1 MIFYWSLL
9 VQVASGPRKK
19 LKKARGT
26 FGSVISVLHSLGKSL
41 NPLNPASHQ
50 LDKNPYEG
58 DCCESHMHQMPLRK
72 EVY

>member
-9 VQVASGPRKK
+9 VQGASGPRKK
-19 LKKARGT
+19 HKKARGT
-26 FGSVISVLHSLGKSL
+26 FGSVTFVLHGLGKSL
-41 NPLNPASHQ
+41 NPLNPASRQ
-50 LDKNPYEG
+50 LNKNPYEG